1 MSRSRQKALTML
13 ACFFWLSAS
22 LAAQVKAGGYFSF
35 EYLKSQAEGL
45 YSRGTFT
52 NFNGGLSVSGL
63 IYGSL
68 SFMAEGRLASREDFQ
83 LAQAYINF
91 QGSQLISF
99 KLGFFEI
106 PFGRFNSAARP
117 QENPTVFR
125 PLAFHFFPYRWNDL
139 GICLQGNFAIFYYSA
154 YIINGLSAD
163 SQGYLETKFTDP
175 NKDKAMGGRLGLR
188 FGEGVELGGSIYNG
202 KYDPDGTKDIQFR
215 GLDLIW
221 LTPEWEVRGEYI
233 QTVYDHPTLNQKISF
248 EGYYLTVSMLFKSF
262 RLYYSFQKS
271 DLAQDLVDDH
281 QAPPLNIFLDT
292 MVKKTRSAVGLKW
305 DATGSFYAK
314 LEYDWNKESNVKL
327 KDNMLLVQV
336 GFAF

>member
-1 MSRSRQKALTML
+1 MSRRKVVALL

-35 EYLKSQAEGL
+35 EYLKSQPEGL
-45 YSRGTFT
+45 YSKGTFA
-52 NFNGGLSVSGL
+52 NFNGGLAVSGV

-68 SFMAEGRLASREDFQ
+68 SFLAEGRLASHENFQ

-91 QGSQLISF
+91 QGSQLISL
-99 KLGFFEI
+99 KAGLFEI
-106 PFGRFNSAARP
+106 PFGRFNRSARP
-117 QENPTVFR
+117 HENPTVFR
-125 PLAFHFFPYRWNDL
+125 PLVFHFFPYRWNDL
-139 GICLQGNFAIFYYSA
+139 GICLQGNYAIFYYSA

-188 FGEGVELGGSIYNG
+188 FGEGIELGGSIYNG
-202 KYDPDGTKDIQFR
+202 KYDPDGTKDVQFR
-215 GLDLIW
+215 GLDLLW
-221 LTPEWEVRGEYI
+221 LTPEWEVRGEFI
-233 QTVYDHPTLNQKISF
+233 QAAYDHPTLNQKINF

-271 DLAQDLVDDH
+271 DLPRNLVDDH
-281 QAPPLNIFLDT
+281 QAPPLNIFLES

-305 DATGSFYAK
+305 DAASNFYAK
-314 LEYDWNKESNVKL
+314 LEYDWNKEKDVKL
-327 KDNMLLVQV
+327 KDNVLLVQV
-336 GFAF
+336 GLAF